1 MGHPYVKA
9 SAVTGRACPDVIVIG
24 AGIVGAACA
33 RELAREGLD
42 VLVMDRA
49 GIGGGVTAAGMG
61 HVVVMDDTPA
71 EFALSS
77 WSRQLWLDLA
87 PHLGP
92 RQDFVRC
99 GTLWVAADDEEFDL
113 ARERR
118 DSLVRE
124 GIACD
129 MLDAQQLREA
139 EPELRDGFRG
149 GMIVPDDAV
158 VYAPASAAWLLA
170 DASAVAPGAGR
181 VTCRLGA
188 SVRRLTREGVMLDN
202 GESIAAGAVLIANGL
217 QAIDLMPELPMQAKK
232 GHLLITDRY
241 PGTIRHQILELGY
254 IKSAHNAS
262 GTSVA
267 FNVQPRPTG
276 QLLIGSSRQ
285 FDNVDPAIE
294 PDIMARMLR
303 RASEYLPRLTQLNA
317 IRAWTGFRPAT
328 VDGLPLIGPAAH
340 FARDEAAHVPAWL
353 ATGHEGLGVTTALA
367 TAKLIAAQITGASS
381 RLPIDPTPYL
391 PSRCNASGVVDAVNT
406 GAADV

>member
-1 MGHPYVKA
+1 VGHPD
-9 SAVTGRACPDVIVIG
+9 VTGGRFDVVVVG

-33 RELAREGLD
+33 HELACHGAD
-42 VLVMDRA
+42 VLVLDRA

-61 HVVVMDDTPA
+61 HLVVMDDSPA

-77 WSRQLWLDLA
+77 WSRRLWLELA
-87 PHLGP
+87 PRLER

-99 GTLWVAADDEEFDL
+99 GTLWVAADDEEYDL

-118 DSLVRE
+118 DSLVRQ

-129 MLDAQQLREA
+129 MLDAQAVREA
-139 EPELRDGFRG
+139 EPGLREGLRG

-158 VYAPASAAWLLA
+158 VYAPAAAAWLLA
-170 DASAVAPGAGR
+170 QAPQADLNERGTGR
-181 VTCRLGA
+181 ISCRLGTPV
-188 SVRRLTREGVMLDN
+188 VRLSRDGVVLAN
-202 GESIAAGAVLIANGL
+202 GETIATGAVLLANGL
-217 QAIDLMPELPMQAKK
+217 QAMDFLPNLPMQAKK

-254 IKSAHNAS
+254 IKSAHNTS

-285 FDNVDPAIE
+285 FDSVDPAIE
-294 PDIMARMLR
+294 PEILARMLR
-303 RASEYLPRLTQLNA
+303 RASEYLPQLPTLNA

-328 VDGLPLIGPAAH
+328 SDGLPLIGPAAH
-340 FARDEAAHVPAWL
+340 FAREAMSPASTWL

-367 TAKLIAAQITGASS
+367 TAKLIAAQMVGAAAD
-381 RLPIDPTPYL
+381 LPIDATPYL
-391 PSRCNASGVVDAVNT
+391 PARFGMNGATAGVSV
-406 GAADV
+406 GAAHG